1 MKKSLLTPLFIL
13 CLQLIAQAQQVEM
26 ATDLRSSGKIYI
38 VVAVLCVLF
47 IGLAIYLFTIDKKVS
62 KIEKGIQQ
70 K

>member
-1 MKKSLLTPLFIL
+1 MKKAILTPLFIL